1 MSRPRTATSI
11 LDARGAFAKNPNRK
25 RTEPKCKSPFPVKAP
40 GHLTPIQVKWWH
52 KIKKAVPEGVLGGA
66 DIFAVE
72 LAAVLWSE
80 FVVDPK
86 EMNNGRIAQMRAALG
101 VLGLSPAD
109 RAKLSA
115 APAKAAGAF
124 DEF

>member
-1 MSRPRTATSI
+1 M
-11 LDARGAFAKNPNRK
+11 
-25 RTEPKCKSPFPVKAP
+25 
-40 GHLTPIQVKWWH
+40 KWWH
-52 KIKKAVPEGVLGGA
+52 KIKKAVPEGVLAGA

-115 APAKAAGAF
+115 APAKEAGAF